1 MGTYEVIVIGT
12 GAGVSALARHIEPS
26 DTRVLSL
33 ERGCRRP
40 REPLLAPRRLHQERD
55 PALNTNFQA
64 HEPDNLYVVDRS
76 ALRTTG
82 AATANALSAGDR
94 LPAPLA

>member
-1 MGTYEVIVIGT
+1 MGMHEVIVIGT
-12 GAGVSALARHIEPS
+12 GAGVSTLARHLARS
-26 DTRVLSL
+26 GTRVLSL

-40 REPLLAPRRLHQERD
+40 RERLLAPLRLHQKRD
-55 PALNTNFQA
+55 LALNANCQA
-64 HEPDNLYVVDRS
+64 HEPDSLHVLDRGV
-76 ALRTTG
+76 RTTG